1 MHYLRSTAGILV
13 AALPQVSGAEPER
26 SLCERRTVVFA
37 GASQPPTSIISDRQD
52 WVEEISGS
60 TQCFLSRRAG
70 VMILIGTV
78 RAQEIVVRGTMR

>member
-37 GASQPPTSIISDRQD
+37 GASQPPTSIISDQQD

-60 TQCFLSRRAG
+60 TQCSCPVEQGL
-70 VMILIGTV
+70 
-78 RAQEIVVRGTMR
+78 